1 MWNHNIDTFVENAKR
16 TTWTAGKRTSWET
29 STIQGSH
36 QEPAGV
42 CTWRTSPQGK
52 GFQRKK
58 GNALF
63 GSSKFIF
70 FTFTDRLSVS
80 QLLKF
85 FELLCAISLLAFSNL
100 LRYWKVKL
108 MTVYFFCHF
117 HISSQRNRFKANDR
131 TFFFFFFWNFYV
143 TFPNLSGVIMFQ
155 YT

>member
-108 MTVYFFCHF
+108 MTVYFFAIF
-117 HISSQRNRFKANDR
+117 IFLLSETDLKQTIAR
-131 TFFFFFFWNFYV
+131 FFFLFWNFYV
-143 TFPNLSGVIMFQ
+143 TFPNLAGVIMFQ